1 MSTIEKAAA
10 RLVRKPVAPTAVETD
25 PEVGSVTPQAPTPVE
40 EVAGASHADQGAAT
54 ATDGSPQTSVAAD
67 AATASADKLAKPSG
81 SETPV
86 AGTIRNRATGDGFT
100 KSCELDFDWLSE
112 IGFLVPGHE
121 DHALSQEF
129 RRVKRPLLLNLQTRI
144 QEKHNRPTNLIYL
157 TSALPNEG
165 KSFVSLNLALC
176 IAGELDKSVLL
187 VDGDAAKG
195 DLSRWLGIHD
205 QPGLVDLLVANNA
218 YAESS
223 IIDTNVDRL
232 SVLSC
237 GHHAANLDELYA
249 SNCMSELLNG
259 LASRDANRVVIVD
272 GPPLI
277 PTTEAS
283 VLAMHMGQCLMVV
296 EANRTRQTAVTSAAK
311 QLQNCQ
317 LVSMVLNKAPGMGAL
332 EYGYGYGYGYGY
344 EYEYGGSKH

>member
-10 RLVRKPVAPTAVETD
+10 RLVRKPVAPTTVEAESQVARVST
-25 PEVGSVTPQAPTPVE
+25 QAPAPVE
-40 EVAGASHADQGAAT
+40 EVAGASEVAQAAEESHAESSSQSSVSAETDT
-54 ATDGSPQTSVAAD
+54 AQRLVKPSAAD
-67 AATASADKLAKPSG
+67 
-81 SETPV
+81 TPV
-86 AGTIRNRATGDGFT
+86 AGKIQNRATSDGFT

-121 DHALSQEF
+121 DRALSQEF

-144 QEKHNRPTNLIYL
+144 QEQHTRPTNLIYL

-223 IIDTNVDRL
+223 VIDTNVDRL

-237 GHHAANLDELYA
+237 GHHAPNLDELYA
-249 SNCMSELLNG
+249 SNCMTEMLKG
-259 LASRDANRVVIVD
+259 LASRDPNRVVIID

-277 PTTEAS
+277 PTTEAG
-283 VLAMHMGQCLMVV
+283 VLAMHMGQCVMVV
-296 EANRTRQTAVTSAAK
+296 EADRTRQTAVSSAVK

-317 LVSMVLNKAPGMGAL
+317 LVSVVLNKAPSMGAL
-332 EYGYGYGYGYGY
+332 DYGYGYGYGY